1 MSRPAVIGS
10 AFTPGRRLSRLMRG
24 QAFSNHDSE
33 FNFSTHLRRLPPMAE
48 AKLRE
53 ASYTMFKFVS

>member
-1 MSRPAVIGS
+1 
-10 AFTPGRRLSRLMRG
+10 LSRLMRG